1 MASSRPELSSAPDPR
16 RDQLAQW
23 LHTVLGAEPFDLQP
37 ASADAS
43 FRRYFRATRGEQTWI
58 AMDAPPDKE
67 DLGPYVHVAAI
78 LVDVG
83 VNAPRVLAR
92 DDAQGF
98 LLNTDLGSRTY
109 LAELD
114 AKGDAD
120 RLYGDA
126 ISALV
131 RMQAGTSAQ
140 CASLPAYDE
149 PLLRREMS
157 LFPDWFCEK
166 HLEVDLSSYREGMKH
181 VYDVLVREALAQPK
195 VFVHRDYHSRNLMVS
210 EAERHGP
217 NPGILDFQDAVHGPL
232 TYDLVSL
239 LRDCYIAWP
248 IERVH
253 AWVRAYGEKARAAG
267 LAVPANEATVLR
279 WFDMMGVQRHLK
291 AIGIFARLW
300 HRDGKPGYL
309 KDIPR
314 TLNYV
319 DAVSA
324 NYPELASM
332 RALIHERILPAL
344 QRVEVAGP
352 KE

>member
-1 MASSRPELSSAPDPR
+1 MASSRSELSSAPDPR

-23 LHTVLGAEPFDLQP
+23 IHTVLGAEPFDLRP

-43 FRRYFRATRGEQTWI
+43 FRRYFRVTRGEQTWI

-67 DLGPYVHVAAI
+67 DLGPYVHVAAV

-131 RMQAGTSAQ
+131 RMQAGTKAQ
-140 CASLPAYDE
+140 CASLPSYDE
-149 PLLRREMS
+149 SLLRREMS

-166 HLEVDLSSYREGMKH
+166 HLAVDLSAYRDGMQQ
-181 VYDVLVREALAQPK
+181 VYDFLVREALAQPK
-195 VFVHRDYHSRNLMVS
+195 VFVHRDYPSRNLMVS
-210 EAERHGP
+210 EAGRHGP

-248 IERVH
+248 IGRVH
-253 AWVRAYGEKARAAG
+253 GWVRVYSKQARDAG
-267 LAVPANEATVLR
+267 LAAPANEAEMLR
-279 WFDMMGVQRHLK
+279 WFDLMGVQRHLK

-309 KDIPR
+309 RDIPR

-324 NYPELASM
+324 NYPELAPL
-332 RALIHERILPAL
+332 RALVHERILPAL
-344 QRVEVAGP
+344 QCVEGAGL